1 MKPQRK
7 MVRILALI
15 LAAVAV
21 ILSAAIYT
29 RRIDFWLAL
38 LIFVVALAIVGLAMD
53 RGFQRWVDRKG
64 WGS

>member
-1 MKPQRK
+1 

-15 LAAVAV
+15 LAALAV

-29 RRIDFWLAL
+29 RGIDFWLAL

-53 RGFQRWVDRKG
+53 RGFQRWINRKR
-64 WGS
+64 WGA

>member
-1 MKPQRK
+1 

-15 LAAVAV
+15 LAALTV

-38 LIFVVALAIVGLAMD
+38 MIFLVALAIVGLAMD
-53 RGFQRWVDRKG
+53 RGFQRWISRKR

>member
-1 MKPQRK
+1 

-15 LAAVAV
+15 LVALAV

-29 RRIDFWLAL
+29 RRIGFWLAL
-38 LIFVVALAIVGLAMD
+38 VIFVVALAIVGLAMD
-53 RGFQRWVDRKG
+53 RGFQRWIGRKR